1 MERPRPEGRGRR
13 TCIHTVARPTR
24 STTPFEGDWSTCC
37 GVPFVPNRD
46 RPGRHCA
53 MCAAPESVD
62 EVLMRVEGEVFAV
75 SLDELL
81 ERLLDLAGAD
91 R

>member
-1 MERPRPEGRGRR
+1 
-13 TCIHTVARPTR
+13 
-24 STTPFEGDWSTCC
+24 
-37 GVPFVPNRD
+37 
-46 RPGRHCA
+46 